1 MARSMLMPLVLCAA
15 LAAVLLHSVSNFVP
29 APQTAQLRGAQQ
41 VALSTGMALMTQ
53 AEAAHALLV
62 QETAPQSR
70 EEYYGRIKDAA
81 AVAFALAAFL
91 VFFIISTTKRVV
103 ENKWLN

>member
-1 MARSMLMPLVLCAA
+1 MARSMLMPLALCAA
-15 LAAVLLHSVSNFVP
+15 MAVVLLQSVCSFVP
-29 APQTAQLRGAQQ
+29 APQTVQLRGAEQA
-41 VALSTGMALMTQ
+41 ALATGMAFMTSD
-53 AEAAHALLV
+53 AAQALLV